1 MTAEFAPYYHRAHSL
16 SQMSVDTPQQ
26 LGDPALTPFLEAATD
41 TAASLALEA
50 VLGGDTDALI
60 REVVRRELRGSMA
73 GAGHLDDVASEVR
86 VSLVRKLWALRRGRG
101 EPIENMRAYVAR
113 AAEHGCYSFLRQ
125 RYPERARLRNRIRYA
140 TSHHSSLRIDRD
152 ATGTWRCMTS
162 RSIRQVAIAGST
174 QRFIDEPR
182 SWSLANR
189 VDPTAPLPALLDA
202 LLVLLDQPIELDRL
216 VDAVADILG
225 VKDVTPATG
234 ADTGID
240 PQDQIVDPA
249 PAIGDIME
257 QREALRSVWM
267 EIVALPPRQRS
278 ALLLNLR
285 DPDGGAVLHLLPATG
300 VVTQAG
306 VAEALG
312 LHLDQLAALW
322 SELPL
327 DDRSIAE
334 AMGLTRQQ
342 VINLR
347 KSARARLARRLGS
360 AHS

>member
-1 MTAEFAPYYHRAHSL
+1 MSL
-16 SQMSVDTPQQ
+16 DTPQQ
-26 LGDPALTPFLEAATD
+26 LGDPALTPFLAAATD
-41 TAASLALEA
+41 TAAAVALEA
-50 VLGGDTDALI
+50 VLGDDTDALI
-60 REVVRRELRGSMA
+60 REVVRRGLGGSMA
-73 GAGHLDDVASEVR
+73 GAGHLEDVGSEVR

-101 EPIENMRAYVAR
+101 EPIEDLRAYVAR

-125 RYPERARLRNRIRYA
+125 RYPERARLRNRVRYA
-140 TSHHSSLRIDRD
+140 AAHHPTIRIERD
-152 ATGTWRCMTS
+152 AAGTWRCMS
-162 RSIRQVAIAGST
+162 ARSIRRAAVAGST
-174 QRFIDEPR
+174 RHFIDEPR
-182 SWSLANR
+182 SWASTHRLDVA
-189 VDPTAPLPALLDA
+189 APLPALLDA
-202 LLVLLDQPIELDRL
+202 LLALLDQPIELDRL

-225 VKDVTPATG
+225 VKDVTPAAG
-234 ADTGID
+234 SELGVD

-249 PAIGDIME
+249 PAIGEIME

-267 EIVALPPRQRS
+267 EILALPPRQRS

-285 DPDGGAVLHLLPATG
+285 DPEGGAVLHLLPVTG

-312 LHLDQLAALW
+312 LQTDQLAKLW

-347 KSARARLARRLGS
+347 KSARARLARRVGS
-360 AHS
+360 AQS